1 MIQMIQN
8 FFNMANIKKLCL
20 IRSGFS
26 YDNRDTK
33 ENYFMTLESRWGAC
47 LALHNTQTY
56 EPLIRHGGYCQNFKS
71 FADVNVR
78 NVQERTRTWSVNY
91 RRGSHKM

>member
-1 MIQMIQN
+1 MKCSQN
-8 FFNMANIKKLCL
+8 TNNVVNHDSDDSDFFQVGKYQLCL
-20 IRSGFS
+20 IRSGLS

-56 EPLIRHGGYCQNFKS
+56 EPLIRHGGYCQNFKI
-71 FADVNVR
+71 
-78 NVQERTRTWSVNY
+78 
-91 RRGSHKM
+91 